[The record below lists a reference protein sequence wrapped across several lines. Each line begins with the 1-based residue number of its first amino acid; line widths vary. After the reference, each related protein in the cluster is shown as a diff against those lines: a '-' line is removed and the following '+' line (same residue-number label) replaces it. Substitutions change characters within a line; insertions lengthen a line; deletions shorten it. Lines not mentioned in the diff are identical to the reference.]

1 MENSTNLKEIILS
14 VANKEKFSSLLL
26 EKDYYLTLFL
36 LELSKKPIDHLVFKG
51 GTCLNKCYLGFFRLS
66 EDLDFIYNQD
76 TTKLTNRQMKLK
88 TEEIRSEIKNFL
100 VNCGLLVGDKLGVD
114 WQKITHQSRVLNL
127 VVFARYRSLFTENL
141 ETIKIEVS
149 FRNQLYYPVEKRR
162 VAHLFYNKLG
172 EPILKTEANV
182 VCISLFENLAEKYR
196 AIITRKSVA
205 LRDVFDIGYISKLK
219 RIKPDTKLINLI
231 LKKIHETRKMTKEE
245 FFNNISLLDVR
256 NLNIAPLEVVLR
268 SDLDTYSELDF
279 ALEKVKRIVV

>member
-1 MENSTNLKEIILS
+1 
-14 VANKEKFSSLLL
+14 
-26 EKDYYLTLFL
+26 
-36 LELSKKPIDHLVFKG
+36 
-51 GTCLNKCYLGFFRLS
+51 
-66 EDLDFIYNQD
+66 
-76 TTKLTNRQMKLK
+76 
-88 TEEIRSEIKNFL
+88 
-100 VNCGLLVGDKLGVD
+100 
-114 WQKITHQSRVLNL
+114 
-127 VVFARYRSLFTENL
+127 
-141 ETIKIEVS
+141 
-149 FRNQLYYPVEKRR
+149 

-205 LRDVFDIGYISKLK
+205 LRDVFDIGYIFKLK